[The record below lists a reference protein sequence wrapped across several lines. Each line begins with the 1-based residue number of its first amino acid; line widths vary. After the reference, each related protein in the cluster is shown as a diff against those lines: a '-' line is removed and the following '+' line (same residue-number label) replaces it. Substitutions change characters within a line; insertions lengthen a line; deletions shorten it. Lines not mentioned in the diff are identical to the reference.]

1 MSRHKKGSIIIRPLT
16 VREVDTTGL
25 EPQILLLRSGV
36 FDLEDITV
44 LEESG
49 ALQQLV
55 DAGVFGDQRVLD
67 LFCRLLFSPPSR
79 TDTESEEHRER
90 RLAASCAWWARN
102 KEEKNRERREQYHR
116 RCAEGPECANT
127 TGNDAKHVLTC
138 IGNANAGPNAGPV
151 NGNGDNRKPA
161 IRTHTASKHRTVRS
175 NHERQPAR
183 RR

>member
-25 EPQILLLRSGV
+25 EPQIVLLRSGV
-36 FDLEDITV
+36 LDLEDVTV

-55 DAGVFGDQRVLD
+55 DAGVFDDPKILN
-67 LFCRLLFSPPSR
+67 LFCRLLSRQPSR

-90 RLAASCAWWARN
+90 RLAASRAWWARN

-116 RCAEGPECANT
+116 RCAEGPE
-127 TGNDAKHVLTC
+127 LREY
-138 IGNANAGPNAGPV
+138 
-151 NGNGDNRKPA
+151 NRKRRKA
-161 IRTHTASKHRTVRS
+161 WADRHR
-175 NHERQPAR
+175 ERQRGIQR
-183 RR
+183 RFREQQRRQQETSHTDTRCKQSQDSKEQS

>member
-25 EPQILLLRSGV
+25 EPQIVLLRSGV

-55 DAGVFGDQRVLD
+55 DTGVFDDQRVLN
-67 LFCRLLFSPPSR
+67 LFYQLITSPPSR

-90 RLAASCAWWARN
+90 RLAASRAWWARN
-102 KEEKNRERREQYHR
+102 KEEKNRERREQYQR
-116 RCAEGPECANT
+116 RCEEGPE
-127 TGNDAKHVLTC
+127 LREY
-138 IGNANAGPNAGPV
+138 
-151 NGNGDNRKPA
+151 NRKRRKA
-161 IRTHTASKHRTVRS
+161 WSDRHR
-175 NHERQPAR
+175 ERQRGIQR
-183 RR
+183 RFREQQRQQQGTSHTDTYCKQTQDSKEQS